1 MVLHIFVLALQEA
14 WKKPYNSLEK
24 RFIRPRKNR
33 ALNWIVFCKCT
44 SSMTL
49 LWAGSIKVWSA
60 FSTLDV
66 LLCWNGAHASHMCL
80 PWVRANTY
88 NKANMLRFSFWQSY
102 AQSSTC
108 ACLLWHVK
116 ILPWLFLYDSGISLL
131 HFTLHSRSLI
141 STHMF
146 TQCRF
151 NFSTCSQFLRHSHIM
166 RCPFRAS
173 LNQAFS
179 TRILKH
185 LAKKATTPGLKLYES
200 FKFMLK
206 Q

>member
-1 MVLHIFVLALQEA
+1 MHILHDLTLSWEYTGMKCIFHSRCA
-14 WKKPYNSLEK
+14 
-24 RFIRPRKNR
+24 
-33 ALNWIVFCKCT
+33 
-44 SSMTL
+44 
-49 LWAGSIKVWSA
+49 
-60 FSTLDV
+60 
-66 LLCWNGAHASHMCL
+66 LCWDGTHASHMCL
-80 PWVRANTY
+80 PGWGQIHITRLICCV
-88 NKANMLRFSFWQSY
+88 FSFWQSY
-102 AQSSTC
+102 AQSSTR

-116 ILPWLFLYDSGISLL
+116 ILPWLFFLYDSGISLL

-151 NFSTCSQFLRHSHIM
+151 NFSTCSQLLRHSHLM

-173 LNQAFS
+173 LYQAFP

-200 FKFMLK
+200 FKFMQK